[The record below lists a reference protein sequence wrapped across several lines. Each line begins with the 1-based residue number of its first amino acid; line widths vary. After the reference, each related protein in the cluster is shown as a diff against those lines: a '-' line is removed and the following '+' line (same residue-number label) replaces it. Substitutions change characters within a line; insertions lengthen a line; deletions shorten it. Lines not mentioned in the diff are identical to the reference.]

1 MDNKTKFIL
10 ICIGAA
16 LLILG
21 VIFLLI
27 NLGSLLTTYWWTLIV
42 LTIAGIGLFYSW
54 NSWKKAGNFTSPNV
68 AVPGGIS
75 LILLVVFV
83 IAFIMVGWRL
93 IWPALIAVAGLAV
106 IMLATANKPNDI
118 VGIVKDQLDDSK
130 VIDATDSNTQK

>member
-16 LLILG
+16 LLIIG
-21 VIFLLI
+21 VVFLLI

-42 LTIAGIGLFYSW
+42 LAIAGVGLFYSW
-54 NSWKKAGNFTSPNV
+54 NSWKKAGSFTSPNV

-93 IWPALIAVAGLAV
+93 IWPALIAVAGLAI
-106 IMLATANKPNDI
+106 IMLATANKPKDI
-118 VGIVKDQLDDSK
+118 VEIIKS
-130 VIDATDSNTQK
+130 